1 MLRIALIALCFFIPS
16 ITQASEL
23 KAPTI
28 QQVQGLVVVVGQSGF
43 QRARP
48 GLTLQAGDEIRTG
61 RHGKAYIDF
70 PDNSRVKLG
79 IRSNFIVQEWAIEDN
94 IFTSSLRMLK
104 GAFRYTAGALKFGLK
119 RRQTTFRTNT
129 AVLGV
134 RGTDF
139 WGRVDSNK
147 TFFLLIEGSVEVGHP
162 FQQPM
167 VYDKAG
173 YAINIQPDYISEPRA
188 LIMEEIEPLAAETD
202 ISNHE

>member
-1 MLRIALIALCFFIPS
+1 MLRFVLIALYFLLPFYA
-16 ITQASEL
+16 QASALE
-23 KAPTI
+23 API
-28 QQVQGLVVVVGQSGF
+28 IKQMQGLVVVVGQHGF
-43 QRARP
+43 QRAYT
-48 GLTLQAGDEIRTG
+48 GMSLHAGDEIRTG

-79 IRSNFIVQEWAIEDN
+79 IRSNFIIQDWAVEDN

-104 GAFRYTAGALKFGLK
+104 GAFRYTAGALKSGLT
-119 RRQTTFRTNT
+119 RRRTTFKTNT

-167 VYDKAG
+167 IYNKSG
-173 YAINIQPDYISEPRA
+173 YAIDIQANSISNPQAMMQED
-188 LIMEEIEPLAAETD
+188 ITSLAAETD
-202 ISNHE
+202 ISNR